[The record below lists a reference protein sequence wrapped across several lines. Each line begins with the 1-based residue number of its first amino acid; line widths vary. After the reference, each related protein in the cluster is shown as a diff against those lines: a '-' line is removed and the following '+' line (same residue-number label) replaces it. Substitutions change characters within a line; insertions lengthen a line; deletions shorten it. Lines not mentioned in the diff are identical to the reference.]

1 MSLTLTNQLMEGPNL
16 LIQNNKMTKCLNLEI
31 GRSKSRICKII
42 EGSKLQFNLYITF
55 YNTLDW

>member
-31 GRSKSRICKII
+31 GRSKSQICKII
-42 EGSKLQFNLYITF
+42 EGSKLQFSLYITL
-55 YNTLDW
+55 YNTIDR

>member
-42 EGSKLQFNLYITF
+42 EGSKLQFSLYITF
-55 YNTLDW
+55 YNTID